1 MPIVIAI
8 FFGAIV
14 GSFLNVCILR
24 LPKGESLV
32 APDSHC
38 LSCQRPIL
46 WFENIPVL
54 SFLFLK
60 GRCRHCHEKISW
72 QYPIIEVVSAALFV
86 IFYNAYGFTPK
97 GVFYLAAT
105 LALLVVSLID
115 FRHQII
121 PDEISLSGIVIG
133 LIASTVFPGIQE
145 ESSWVFGFLKSALG
159 IVVGGGFL
167 FLAGTIAEKI
177 LKKEAMGGGDVKLM
191 AMIGALTGLPGVVW
205 TVFVSSLLGSAV
217 GVYLRMKK
225 GEERIPFGPYLAVAA
240 VLYFF
245 YGHHLIASYLSVI
258 Y

>member
-8 FFGAIV
+8 FLGAII

-32 APDSHC
+32 KPDSHC
-38 LSCQRPIL
+38 LSCQSPIL

-54 SFLFLK
+54 SFIFLK
-60 GRCRHCHEKISW
+60 GRCRHCHEKISR
-72 QYPIIEVVSAALFV
+72 QYPIIEALSAALFV
-86 IFYNAYGFTPK
+86 IFYHTYGFTPA
-97 GVFYLAAT
+97 GVFYLMAT

-121 PDEISLSGIVIG
+121 PDEISLPGIVIG
-133 LIASTVFPGIQE
+133 LVASTVFPGIQA
-145 ESSWVFGFLKSALG
+145 ESSWIFGFLKSALG
-159 IVVGGGFL
+159 VVVGGGLL

-191 AMIGALTGLPGVVW
+191 AMVGALTGLPGVLW
-205 TVFVSSLLGSAV
+205 TVFVSSLLGSVV

-225 GEERIPFGPYLAVAA
+225 GQERIPFGPYLAVAA

-245 YGHHLIASYLSVI
+245 YGSKLIHWYLGLH
-258 Y
+258 